1 MFTYPRGW
9 WALLIAAYMLVSCS
23 TAQQFQETQE
33 DATKAAVAIQK
44 EFGGKVSV
52 NWTMDGETIS
62 SVEVVFSE
70 QPKEMQEDIWA
81 FMDHLRKI
89 VDENFRRRVS
99 KVEVSY

>member
-1 MFTYPRGW
+1 MFTFPRGLW
-9 WALLIAAYMLVSCS
+9 VLLIAACMLVGCS

-52 NWTMDGETIS
+52 NWKMDGENIS

-70 QPKEMQEDIWA
+70 QPEEMREDIWA
-81 FMDHLRKI
+81 FMARLRKI
-89 VDENFRRRVS
+89 VDENFRTRPS

>member
-1 MFTYPRGW
+1 MFTCSRRLW
-9 WALLIAAYMLVSCS
+9 VLLISAGMLVSCS
-23 TAQQFQETQE
+23 TSQQFQETQE